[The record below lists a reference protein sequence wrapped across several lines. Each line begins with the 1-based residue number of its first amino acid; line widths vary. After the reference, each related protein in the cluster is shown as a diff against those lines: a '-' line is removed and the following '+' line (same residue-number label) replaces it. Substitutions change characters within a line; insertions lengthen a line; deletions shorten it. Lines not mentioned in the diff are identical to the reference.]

1 MFYLEKAL
9 NMDKK
14 NGVFR
19 DMSRIDLTQWVLLWA
34 ITGGRYIE
42 TIGLLFVLLKYKWYN
57 IRIGLF
63 ISIILFLH
71 VGIMCLLDGYAINK
85 SVQQILL
92 IFIYILG
99 YSTFFKRAFTDVET
113 LFSKYRFI
121 CGFVS
126 VFGIVQFLYALLFGV
141 DIFAFLASE
150 PTIRAHS
157 YLQEPA
163 YLANFLTPCVLVYLA
178 SPQIIKN
185 NKINFTLVLL
195 TYFLTLAT
203 IAYVTIFLYLI
214 YRLFISRYR
223 VKFILFLVIAIAI
236 GSNISIEKS
245 VHDNDDYLGTMQTK
259 VEETSSAMDYFD
271 PIFFESLNLS
281 SYSTLTNLWVAFHAP
296 YRLTGTGIGTHA
308 QNYFRTYKSNHM
320 AYGLNSDEAY
330 SLFSRILSEFGYIG
344 IVLLF
349 LFIIKLFNK
358 SNIYN
363 IACFFYIIALC
374 IRGGHYTVYGFFMFS
389 ILYYLTSKKGQY
401 R

>member
-1 MFYLEKAL
+1 
-9 NMDKK
+9 
-14 NGVFR
+14 
-19 DMSRIDLTQWVLLWA
+19 MSRIDLTQWVLLWA

-163 YLANFLTPCVLVYLA
+163 FLANFLTPCVLVYLA
-178 SPQIIKN
+178 NPQIIKN

-223 VKFILFLVIAIAI
+223 VKFILFLVMAIAI

-245 VHDNDDYLGTMQTK
+245 VHDNDDYFGTMQTK

>member
-1 MFYLEKAL
+1 MHLFYLEKAL

-374 IRGGHYTVYGFFMFS
+374 IRGG
-389 ILYYLTSKKGQY
+389 II
-401 R
+401 

>member
-374 IRGGHYTVYGFFMFS
+374 IRGG
-389 ILYYLTSKKGQY
+389 II
-401 R
+401 